1 MPPVKYVTFNQA
13 LLAVGLLG
21 LTLALT
27 NGEGNSFGIAAS
39 LLVDD
44 GPAIGGPLVLL
55 AVSIALPLVILAVA
69 VGRSAAASGGK
80 AGVPL
85 TYAEARI
92 AIALTGLSLLA
103 SFAPQLVTANTN
115 AGWDESILSI
125 VYLVVA
131 LVILAAIL
139 GTALVDRTRE
149 PGPFGLLQVLRCVA
163 LIALVIAAVVAPGLN
178 GVLVA
183 GSTVEPDLI
192 ARKSALAFGVY
203 AIAAVA
209 AILVILLV
217 LRLRSGMGPRSAIA
231 AAALLL
237 AISGS
242 VQLGYTLTVGLA
254 LAALVA
260 TAYFGSR
267 AEDGSVAPVRNG
279 ALLASLG
286 VLGLVI
292 SASTIKYVISLYHAC
307 AKFDASLYLWP
318 TLALAAAVLFS
329 LGVLGA
335 GVWMLHDGAGNTDAE
350 RSE

>member
-1 MPPVKYVTFNQA
+1 MKYVTFNQA

-27 NGEGNSFGIAAS
+27 NAEGNSFGIAAS

-44 GPAIGGPLVLL
+44 GPSIGAPVVLL
-55 AVSIALPLVILAVA
+55 AVSIALPLIILAVA
-69 VGRSAAASGGK
+69 IGRLSTATAGGE
-80 AGVPL
+80 AREPL

-103 SFAPQLVTANTN
+103 SFAPQLVTVNTN
-115 AGWDESILSI
+115 AGWDESILSV

-139 GTALVDRTRE
+139 GIALGDRTRE
-149 PGPFGLLQVLRCVA
+149 PGPFGLPQVLRCVA

-192 ARKSALAFGVY
+192 ARKSSLAFGVH

-209 AILVILLV
+209 AIVVILLV

-267 AEDGSVAPVRNG
+267 AEDGSAAPVRNG
-279 ALLASLG
+279 PLLASLG

-292 SASTIKYVISLYHAC
+292 NASTIKYVISLYHAC

-318 TLALAAAVLFS
+318 TLALVAAVLFS
-329 LGVLGA
+329 LGLTAVGVARVRAGNGAA
-335 GVWMLHDGAGNTDAE
+335 GVN
-350 RSE
+350 